1 MLIYESYTNRL
12 TRRKICNFL
21 TNYLWNFFESVS
33 DVIKIFMAGTQTLL
47 LSLPPIIFVLI
58 LALLAFVLANW
69 KVALFTFT
77 SSVFVFYTGMQKL
90 LLI

>member
-1 MLIYESYTNRL
+1 MNLIPIGSIAE
-12 TRRKICNFL
+12 KFVIFL
-21 TNYLWNFFESVS
+21 QTTYGSFLESVS

-77 SSVFVFYTGMQKL
+77 SSVFVFYTGMQNL